1 MPALLLLALVTAS
14 VPADSPLARAREWVG
29 EGAAQ
34 VAGYDATADCE
45 GPRGA
50 YRTRIA
56 YRRSDGWARFTQW
69 RGDAQT
75 WDSVALGED
84 TWVSGDASHW
94 IEGDADLRA
103 RILAH
108 HFLEMMLAPERIFR
122 QLGSARN
129 DRFDGDS
136 VVWVSGRDVA
146 GHAVELGLASNGRP
160 VALRLRW
167 SALVGTMIFRFSGWE
182 RVGSVQLPLLVRIDH
197 GKDVYRFRF
206 RPPVLQPPPDAGWRP
221 APGVGP
227 AK

>member
-1 MPALLLLALVTAS
+1 MPALLLLLVTAS
-14 VPADSPLARAREWVG
+14 GVADSPLLRVRKWVG

-45 GPRGA
+45 GPRGP

-56 YRRSDGWARFTQW
+56 FRRADGWARFTQW

-94 IEGDADLRA
+94 TEGDADLRA

-108 HFLEMMLAPERIFR
+108 HFVEMVLAPERIFR
-122 QLGSARN
+122 QLGATRS
-129 DRFDGDS
+129 DRFDGEP
-136 VVWVSGRDVA
+136 VVWISGRDVA
-146 GHAVELGLASNGRP
+146 GHAMELGVATDGRP
-160 VALRLRW
+160 VAVRLRW

-182 RVGSVQLPLLVRIDH
+182 RLGTVQVPLAVRIDH
-197 GKDVYRFRF
+197 GRDVYRFRF
-206 RPPVLQPPPDAGWRP
+206 RPPVLEPPQDAGWRP
-221 APGVGP
+221 ALG
-227 AK
+227 AAR

>member
-1 MPALLLLALVTAS
+1 MPALLLLLVTAS
-14 VPADSPLARAREWVG
+14 GVADSPLLRVREWVG

-45 GPRGA
+45 GPRGP

-56 YRRSDGWARFTQW
+56 FRRADGWARFTQW

-84 TWVSGDASHW
+84 TWVSGDATHW
-94 IEGDADLRA
+94 TEGDADLHA

-108 HFLEMMLAPERIFR
+108 HFLEMVLAPERIFR
-122 QLGSARN
+122 QLGATRS
-129 DRFDGDS
+129 DRFDGEP
-136 VVWVSGRDVA
+136 VVWISGRDVA
-146 GHAVELGLASNGRP
+146 GHAMELGVATDGRP
-160 VALRLRW
+160 VAVRLRW

-182 RVGSVQLPLLVRIDH
+182 RLGTVQVPLAVRIDH

-206 RPPVLQPPPDAGWRP
+206 RPPVLEPPQDAGWRP
-221 APGVGP
+221 ALG
-227 AK
+227 AAR

>member
-1 MPALLLLALVTAS
+1 MPALLLLLVTAIT
-14 VPADSPLARAREWVG
+14 PDDSALLRMREWVG

-34 VAGYDATADCE
+34 IAGYDAMADCE

-56 YRRSDGWARFTQW
+56 YRRSDDWARFTQW

-84 TWVSGDASHW
+84 TWVSGDAMHW
-94 IEGDADLRA
+94 TEGDTDLRA

-108 HFLEMMLAPERIFR
+108 HFLEMVLAPDRIFR
-122 QLGSARN
+122 QLGPIRS
-129 DRFDGDS
+129 DRFDGEP
-136 VVWVSGRDVA
+136 VLWISGRDVA
-146 GHAVELGLASNGRP
+146 GHAVDLVVASTGRP
-160 VALRLRW
+160 VAVRLRW

-182 RVGSVQLPLLVRIDH
+182 RVGAVQLPLAVRIDH

-206 RPPVLQPPPDAGWRP
+206 RPPVLQPPNDAGWHPTLGASR
-221 APGVGP
+221 
-227 AK
+227 

>member
-1 MPALLLLALVTAS
+1 MPALLLLLVTAS
-14 VPADSPLARAREWVG
+14 GVADSPLLRVRKWVG

-45 GPRGA
+45 GPRGP

-56 YRRSDGWARFTQW
+56 FRRADGWARFTQW

-84 TWVSGDASHW
+84 TWVSGDATHW
-94 IEGDADLRA
+94 TEGDADLHA

-108 HFLEMMLAPERIFR
+108 HFLEMVLAPERIFR
-122 QLGSARN
+122 QLGATRS
-129 DRFDGDS
+129 DRFDGEP
-136 VVWVSGRDVA
+136 VVWISGRDVA
-146 GHAVELGLASNGRP
+146 GHAMELGVATDGRP
-160 VALRLRW
+160 VAVRLRW

-182 RVGSVQLPLLVRIDH
+182 RLGTVQVPLAVRIDH

-206 RPPVLQPPPDAGWRP
+206 RPPVLEPPQDAGWRP
-221 APGVGP
+221 ALG
-227 AK
+227 AAR